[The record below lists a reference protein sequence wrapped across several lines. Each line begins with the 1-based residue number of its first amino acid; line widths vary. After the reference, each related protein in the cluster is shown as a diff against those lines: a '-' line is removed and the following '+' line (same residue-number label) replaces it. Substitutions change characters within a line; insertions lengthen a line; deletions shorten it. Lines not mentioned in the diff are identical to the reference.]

1 MSLPPGLSIEAF
13 GLLFVVTAVAA
24 LIQRTA
30 GQAFGTIL
38 AGFTAL
44 IAPAYVPGAIIILG
58 APVTLMSVG
67 LDFSAIGLHFRAVKV
82 REILPAILGRLAAS
96 VPAAMLVNV
105 IAGSDWLGLIVAFA
119 ILLGVA
125 LSLWGLKVE
134 RTPVTLTAAGA
145 ASGFFGTLTAV
156 GAAPMSLIYQH
167 EEARAARATLNF
179 FFLIGVIGSLIA
191 LSAEGA
197 IRKADLHL
205 VSALAPAVLLGVLLS
220 GFIAKWMEGRSL
232 RPVALTL
239 TTGAALLL
247 LGKSLW

>member
-67 LDFSAIGLHFRAVKV
+67 LDFRAVKV

-134 RTPVTLTAAGA
+134 RTPATLTAAGA

-167 EEARAARATLNF
+167 EEAKAARATLNF

-205 VSALAPAVLLGVLLS
+205 VAALAPAVLLGVLLS

>member
-67 LDFSAIGLHFRAVKV
+67 LDFRAVKV

-167 EEARAARATLNF
+167 EEAKAARATLNF

>member
-67 LDFSAIGLHFRAVKV
+67 LDFRAVKV

-167 EEARAARATLNF
+167 EEAKAARATLNF

-205 VSALAPAVLLGVLLS
+205 VAALAPAVLLGVLLS